1 MLTVSKGTN
10 TILLNKPDGSEVIFN
25 LNFKADNKFFTE
37 IMVVMDTLERMQTR
51 TETADNIPD
60 LIAITFSALKD
71 LRLKYGDSS
80 PQVHIS
86 AFP

>member
-1 MLTVSKGTN
+1 MLRQQ
-10 TILLNKPDGSEVIFN
+10 DGSDVTFN
-25 LNFKADNKFFTE
+25 LNYKADNKFFTE
-37 IMVVMDTLERMQTR
+37 IMVAMDTLEGMQTR
-51 TETADNIPD
+51 KETADNIPD

-86 AFP
+86 AFPWQRDGM